1 MATDDEVEKK
11 EAEDSSEEESE
22 EEEASGDDGG
32 EDASSEPAADDRA
45 EDEDED
51 EEEEEGDDDEA
62 EEPAPKKE
70 AKAEKKPAKAE
81 PKKEAKP
88 AKVAKKKADEDEGTD
103 EEAAPKAKD
112 EGEGERAAIPT
123 QLGHRRFVYA
133 AYLAGTTAAAFVFTK
148 ALDYGWFKL
157 SSWKPE
163 WFMSIGVEP
172 RDEIIVPVAV
182 LIAIVLGVRYWQNLK
197 VRTMAEEVAE
207 ELTKVTWPTRDEVT
221 NSTTVVIIT
230 TIFATIFFAL
240 MDQFWL
246 WVTKHVYGS

>member
-22 EEEASGDDGG
+22 EEEASGSDESD
-32 EDASSEPAADDRA
+32 EESESKGDVRA
-45 EDEDED
+45 EDES
-51 EEEEEGDDDEA
+51 DDEA
-62 EEPAPKKE
+62 EDEESEGDDEEETEEAPKVAAKKEAPKKE
-70 AKAEKKPAKAE
+70 A
-81 PKKEAKP
+81 PKKEAP
-88 AKVAKKKADEDEGTD
+88 KKEASTDDD
-103 EEAAPKAKD
+103 EEPAASKEKSEEAT
-112 EGEGERAAIPT
+112 APT

-133 AYLAGTTAAAFVFTK
+133 AYLAATIAAAFVLTK
-148 ALDYGWFKL
+148 ALDFGWFKA
-157 SSWKPE
+157 SAWKPE
-163 WFMSIGVEP
+163 WFLTLGIEP
-172 RDEIIVPVAV
+172 RDEIIVPLSVA
-182 LIAIVLGVRYWQNLK
+182 IAVFLGVRYWRNLK

-207 ELTKVTWPTRDEVT
+207 ELTKVTWPTRNEVT

>member
-11 EAEDSSEEESE
+11 EAEDSSEEEESE

-32 EDASSEPAADDRA
+32 EDEASELRAQERA
-45 EDEDED
+45 EDRAED
-51 EEEEEGDDDEA
+51 EEEEEEEQGEDEEEEEEA
-62 EEPAPKKE
+62 EEEAPKK
-70 AKAEKKPAKAE
+70 ATKATKSE

-88 AKVAKKKADEDEGTD
+88 AKAEKKKADEDEP
-103 EEAAPKAKD
+103 APKEDKD
-112 EGEGERAAIPT
+112 VAPT

-133 AYLAGTTAAAFVFTK
+133 AYLAATTAAAFVLTK

-157 SSWKPE
+157 SAWKPE

-182 LIAIVLGVRYWQNLK
+182 VIAVILGVRYWQNLK

>member
-22 EEEASGDDGG
+22 EEEASGSDERD
-32 EDASSEPAADDRA
+32 EESSAEAEERASSDEESEEES
-45 EDEDED
+45 EDEESDEESDED
-51 EEEEEGDDDEA
+51 EEEEEEAPKKAASKDSPKKAAAKSEPKKSEPAKKAAKSDDDE
-62 EEPAPKKE
+62 KE
-70 AKAEKKPAKAE
+70 RS
-81 PKKEAKP
+81 
-88 AKVAKKKADEDEGTD
+88 
-103 EEAAPKAKD
+103 EEAPV
-112 EGEGERAAIPT
+112 EIPT

-133 AYLAGTTAAAFVFTK
+133 AYLAATIGIVFILNK
-148 ALDYGWFKL
+148 ALDYGWFKAA
-157 SSWKPE
+157 SWKPE
-163 WFMSIGVEP
+163 WFMSLGVEP
-172 RDEIIVPVAV
+172 RDEIIVPIAV
-182 LIAIVLGVRYWQNLK
+182 IAGIALAYRYWRDLK

-207 ELTKVTWPTRDEVT
+207 ELTKVTWPTRDEVQ